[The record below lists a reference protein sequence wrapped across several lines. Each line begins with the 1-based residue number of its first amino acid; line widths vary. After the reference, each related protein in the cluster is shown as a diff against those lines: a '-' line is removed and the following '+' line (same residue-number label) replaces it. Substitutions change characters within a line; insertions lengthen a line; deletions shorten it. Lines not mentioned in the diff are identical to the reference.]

1 MAIHNFLLAYEVS
14 GKAPSARR
22 ASTFKIAE
30 LVSLPVEEVSPSEL
44 HPGVKIDLDGYSE
57 IVKFY
62 DNQFWIQDK
71 APGHLAAALRA
82 QIGLIDNFRLAKA
95 LETRGTF
102 EVLHYRDPEVFGG
115 LYKDDIVE
123 TLKDAN
129 TKDRENAYDHLQEAV
144 QRDLIDVD
152 GELYVAL
159 GDPVI
164 CLRLLPEIL
173 QIMVAFNNTAE
184 PPASDVYT
192 IRLPLYDMLD
202 GGRSELDALIDIWKR
217 ESGRDM
223 VELSTA
229 KMIIGISPKFDYS
242 PFKAIPPV
250 AVEFA
255 SKTAGLMDWPTER
268 IQKWTN
274 LRDSLKTF
282 RERPDDDNMDKL
294 AEAVSEYSDTQPV
307 LIRTYA
313 KMLTSQW
320 ILRDILLDP
329 FN

>member
-1 MAIHNFLLAYEVS
+1 MSIHNFLLAYEVS
-14 GKAPSARR
+14 GKAPNARR

-30 LVSLPVEEVSPSEL
+30 QVSLPVDEVSPSEL

-95 LETRGTF
+95 LETRGAF
-102 EVLHYRDPEVFGG
+102 EVFHYRDPEVFDGS
-115 LYKDDIVE
+115 YKDDVIE

-129 TKDRENAYDHLQEAV
+129 AKDRDLAYDRQQEAV
-144 QRDLIDVD
+144 QSGLIDVD

-173 QIMVAFNNTAE
+173 QIMVAFNNAAE

-192 IRLPLYDMLD
+192 IRLPLYDTLD
-202 GGRSELDALIDIWKR
+202 SGRAELDALIEIWKK
-217 ESGRDM
+217 ETGKDV
-223 VELSTA
+223 VELSHGEMLMPT
-229 KMIIGISPKFDYS
+229 PPRYDYS
-242 PFKAIPPV
+242 PFKAIPHV
-250 AVEFA
+250 AIEFA
-255 SKTAGLMDWPTER
+255 SKTAGLMDWSTER
-268 IQKWTN
+268 IHAWTR
-274 LRDSLKTF
+274 LRDSLKAF
-282 RERPDDDNMDKL
+282 REKPDADNMDAL
-294 AEAVSEYSDTQPV
+294 SEVVGQYAATQPT

-313 KMLTSQW
+313 KMLDEQW
-320 ILRDILLDP
+320 LNRTIELPEIV
-329 FN
+329 

>member
-1 MAIHNFLLAYEVS
+1 MSIHNFLLAYEVS
-14 GKAPSARR
+14 GKAPNARR

-30 LVSLPVEEVSPSEL
+30 QVSLPVDEVAPIEL
-44 HPGVKIDLDGYSE
+44 HPGVRIDLDGYSE
-57 IVKFY
+57 TVMFY

-71 APGHLAAALRA
+71 APGHQPAALRA
-82 QIGLIDNFRLAKA
+82 QIGLVDNFRLAKA

-102 EVLHYRDPEVFGG
+102 EVFHYRDPEVFDGS
-115 LYKDDIVE
+115 YKHDVIE

-144 QRDLIDVD
+144 QRDLIDVN

-173 QIMVAFNNTAE
+173 QVMIAFNNSAE

-192 IRLPLYDMLD
+192 IRLPLYNMHDS
-202 GGRSELDALIDIWKR
+202 GRAELDDLIDIWKR
-217 ESGRDM
+217 ETGRDV

-274 LRDSLKTF
+274 LRDILKTF
-282 RERPDDDNMDKL
+282 RERPDDGNMDKL
-294 AEAVSEYSDTQPV
+294 AEAVNEYSETQSV

-320 ILRDILLDP
+320 TLRDILLDP